1 MAQASSWWQQL
12 LKRIE
17 SLLLV
22 LVKGRAFKQLYP
34 QRFRGP
40 GGWLVGLTGI
50 VAMLFWNWKLL
61 LATGSG
67 VFVMLLV
74 YLMQEWDWQ
83 LYWSSLGR
91 FFSGSTRQLTIAVGS
106 GGIATFSTYLAVS
119 IWVDSDSSWIA
130 AGAILQG
137 FATLATLILLV
148 WQIINSQAS
157 RDEMNRDQMLS
168 DLTDAD
174 PVKRLLAVR
183 QLTNWGLDHRLP
195 PSLRR
200 VVADCFRLMLSREQE
215 AVIRD
220 AVLDGLQV
228 LDNNQMLGK
237 GAKPFQVPIELK
249 QSAVKVH
256 RQSNL

>member
-40 GGWLVGLTGI
+40 GGWLVGLTGV

-61 LATGSG
+61 LATGAG
-67 VFVMLLV
+67 VLVMLLI

-83 LYWSSLGR
+83 LYWSSLRR
-91 FFSGSTRQLTIAVGS
+91 FFGGSNRQLTIAVGS
-106 GGIATFSTYLAVS
+106 GGIATFSTYMAVS

-137 FATLATLILLV
+137 FGILATLILLV
-148 WQIINSQAS
+148 QANIS
-157 RDEMNRDQMLS
+157 RKGCRDEVNRDQMLN

-183 QLTNWGLDHRLP
+183 QLTGWGLNHRLH
-195 PSLRR
+195 PSVRR
-200 VVADCFRLMLSREQE
+200 FVADCFRLMLSREQE

-237 GAKPFQVPIELK
+237 RAKPFQVPIELK
-249 QSAVKVH
+249 QSAAKVH
-256 RQSNL
+256 RQSNM

>member
-22 LVKGRAFKQLYP
+22 IVKGRAFKQLYP

-83 LYWSSLGR
+83 LYWSSLAR

-106 GGIATFSTYLAVS
+106 GGIATFSTYMAVS

-148 WQIINSQAS
+148 RQIISSQAS
-157 RDEMNRDQMLS
+157 RDEMKRDQMLS

-200 VVADCFRLMLSREQE
+200 VVSDCFRLMLSREQE

-256 RQSNL
+256 RQSNM